1 MDTGKDDDRIA
12 RPRRPGRSPRPRGG
26 PGRAAARAGPGT
38 MTGGIDDEDAAPSAL
53 ALRVWE
59 VDRQHLLLRSF
70 NAAPP
75 EPPVWWVGRAFAEP
89 VGGWPRDRPLVAE
102 CRADQ
107 AAHAA
112 SARVRPRLHRPR
124 RRHPGPGLPVR
135 HLLHSQHQGR
145 LGLPAPGP
153 WRRARTSGDGWP
165 DDHGR
170 GRAPVGYARSQ
181 YARVA
186 AVLLI
191 DRSLTIDHGTLRRLA
206 DGLPGTRARAA

>member
-1 MDTGKDDDRIA
+1 
-12 RPRRPGRSPRPRGG
+12 
-26 PGRAAARAGPGT
+26 

-107 AAHAA
+107 PHTPHLPECGPDCIDHDGGIPAPDCRCGIYCTR
-112 SARVRPRLHRPR
+112 SIKVVSDYLRQAR
-124 RRHPGPGLPVR
+124 GGA
-135 HLLHSQHQGR
+135 
-145 LGLPAPGP
+145 LGLVEMGG
-153 WRRARTSGDGWP
+153 RTIMGEVGHP
-165 DDHGR
+165 
-170 GRAPVGYARSQ
+170 GYARSQ

-206 DGLPGTRARAA
+206 DAYRVPALVPHSTDPDDFRDRLTLTTTLADEAEAWLRGLQEE